1 MIRLICLTLIFAS
14 ITAIPARADGWKAGV
29 AKIVITPDPAGWMS
43 GYAARKGPATGK
55 AHELWAKAFALEDS
69 TGKKS
74 VIVTLDVCGITRD
87 VEIPVVKEIEKQTG
101 IPRAAIALSVSHTH
115 CGPVVGENLISM
127 YPLTP
132 EELAKTVTYTNVLKT
147 KLAKVAAEA
156 VAALQPAQISWGVG
170 KADFAVNRR
179 ENPADQVPALRQKL
193 ALKGPVD
200 HDVPVLV
207 AKSPDGKP
215 FGILT
220 QYACH
225 CTTLDYDKYSGD
237 YAGYTQIE
245 LEKAFPGAVA
255 LFAAGC
261 GADANP
267 LPRRDEA
274 MAIKYGK
281 ELAVATANVVN
292 YGLKPLAGDK
302 LAFAFEEIPLKLS
315 KTPTKADLEKELADK
330 NIYIAARAKVL
341 LKKLAET
348 GSLSPTYPYPVQVW
362 KLGTDIDWILL
373 GGEVVADYSLRLK
386 RSNGDSRTWVTAYT
400 NDVCAYIPS
409 LRVLKE
415 GGYEG
420 ATSMIYYAL
429 PSPWA
434 ESVEEDIFASIA
446 RLLNSLKK

>member
-115 CGPVVGENLISM
+115 CGPVVGENLLSM

-132 EELAKTVTYTNVLKT
+132 QELAKTVTYTNVLKT

>member
-115 CGPVVGENLISM
+115 CGPVVGENLLSM

-132 EELAKTVTYTNVLKT
+132 QELAKTVTYTNVLKT

-274 MAIKYGK
+274 MAIQYGK
-281 ELAVATANVVN
+281 DLAVATANVVK

-315 KTPTKADLEKELADK
+315 KIPTKADLEKELADK

>member
-87 VEIPVVKEIEKQTG
+87 VEIPVVKEIEKQIG

-115 CGPVVGENLISM
+115 CGPVVGENLLSM
-127 YPLTP
+127 YPLTK

-207 AKSPDGKP
+207 AKGPDGKP

>member
-1 MIRLICLTLIFAS
+1 MIRLISLTLIFAS

-115 CGPVVGENLISM
+115 CGPVVGENLLSM